1 MLVGSAANLKHRPG
15 PPTSQPSSKEP
26 CKRVCSDPWIE
37 NPGVTH
43 PRSRYPPASRRRARR
58 SQACRRACW
67 ARAQRR
73 GAPAA
78 TPRPRQQPLGRA
90 RTRAAGRGEGYRVV
104 GVRLPNDG
112 QAAADDGAHD
122 RQKTATPAAVHVVRV
137 DPQRLMHAPHA
148 PPSAATS
155 PSPSPPPP
163 PARGRA
169 APRCSPDTSPPQGL
183 APGRRPAAAASTGPT
198 R

>member
-1 MLVGSAANLKHRPG
+1 VQEQPQHYLSSSWRPSRPFVEFTYKGARAAVHGRAFGAGRLWWSGSAANLKHRPG

-58 SQACRRACW
+58 SQACCRACW

-90 RTRAAGRGEGYRVV
+90 RTRAAGRGEGYRVE
-104 GVRLPNDG
+104 L
-112 QAAADDGAHD
+112 
-122 RQKTATPAAVHVVRV
+122 
-137 DPQRLMHAPHA
+137 
-148 PPSAATS
+148 SAFGCPMT
-155 PSPSPPPP
+155 
-163 PARGRA
+163 
-169 APRCSPDTSPPQGL
+169 
-183 APGRRPAAAASTGPT
+183 GRRPRMTAPTTARRRLPQPCGPPS
-198 R
+198 